1 MIDTSS
7 HPAYSFYMKPILV
20 DLHTHTRASDGTDSP
35 AVLVRRAAGLGLAAV
50 AVTDHDTLAGL
61 DEAEAAG
68 RALGVEVVRGCEIST
83 RFGRGEAHVL
93 GLWLPREAVRLEE
106 LQTAL
111 AAVRERRVARNR
123 RIAERL
129 AALGLPVTYEAAREE
144 AAGGVV
150 GRPHFAALL
159 CRLGVTAT
167 PREAFERYLGS
178 GGSAYVPRE
187 LPEPAEAVALLSAAG
202 ATVSLAHP
210 RLIRCAPADLDSL
223 VASLVP
229 CGLNAIEA
237 YHSEHSA
244 ADERACV
251 ELAQRHGLLLTGGSD
266 YHGGAKPCVEL
277 GRGKGGL
284 RVTAAVL
291 ERLKTDRRAR
301 GLEC

>member
-1 MIDTSS
+1 
-7 HPAYSFYMKPILV
+7 MKKIFV

-35 AVLVRRAAGLGLAAV
+35 AGLVRRAAGLGLAAV
-50 AVTDHDTLAGL
+50 AVTDHDTLAGVN
-61 DEAEAAG
+61 EAEAAG
-68 RALGVEVVRGCEIST
+68 RSLGVEVIRGCEIST
-83 RFGRGEAHVL
+83 RFGRGEVHVL
-93 GLWLPREAVRLEE
+93 GLWLPRDPARLEAV
-106 LQTAL
+106 QAGL

-123 RIAERL
+123 RIADRL
-129 AALGLPVTYEAAREE
+129 AALGLPVTYEAVREL

-159 CRLGVTAT
+159 CRQGVTAT

-178 GGSAYVPRE
+178 GGAAYVPRE
-187 LPEPAEAVALLSAAG
+187 LPEPAAAVALLAAAG

-210 RLIRCAPADLDSL
+210 RLIRCAPEELDAL

-229 CGLNAIEA
+229 HGLNAIEA

-251 ELAQRHGLLLTGGSD
+251 GLAQRHGLLLTGGSD
-266 YHGGAKPCVEL
+266 YHGEAKPGVEL

-284 RVTAAVL
+284 RVTSAVL